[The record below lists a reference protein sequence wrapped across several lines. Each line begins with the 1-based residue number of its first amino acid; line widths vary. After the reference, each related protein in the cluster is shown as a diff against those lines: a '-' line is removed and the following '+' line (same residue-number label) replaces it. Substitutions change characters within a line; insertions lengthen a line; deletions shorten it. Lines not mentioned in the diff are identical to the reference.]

1 MAPNSSNVLT
11 RLATVD
17 AFLKY
22 NDFWGE
28 NTGAVILSEL
38 EVQDLDTF
46 TDWILAEMKFKLLRN
61 ENS

>member
-1 MAPNSSNVLT
+1 M
-11 RLATVD
+11 D